1 MSAEF
6 EPSASAASAADVA
19 PAEAAAAG
27 ASFEDKRA
35 AQEERVKSTNYR
47 QMKANSTSSVF
58 AQSSLTEPDV
68 DELILRYTC
77 VCDHKLLFV
86 YSFAR
91 TAFKPPIS
99 HSTDCPSCTVHCW
112 IVSCFLV
119 PRFSSFLVHLIIPL
133 PTFPPRLISA
143 A

>member
-6 EPSASAASAADVA
+6 EPSASAAAASAADVA

-68 DELILRYTC
+68 DELILRYNAC
-77 VCDHKLLFV
+77 FFSSSFSPLPLFV
-86 YSFAR
+86 F
-91 TAFKPPIS
+91 IS
-99 HSTDCPSCTVHCW
+99 HSTLCLVFCCV
-112 IVSCFLV
+112 FLLN
-119 PRFSSFLVHLIIPL
+119 RHAF
-133 PTFPPRLISA
+133 
-143 A
+143 

>member
-6 EPSASAASAADVA
+6 DPTAAAAA

-27 ASFEDKRA
+27 SSFEDKRA

-68 DELILRYTC
+68 DELILR
-77 VCDHKLLFV
+77 
-86 YSFAR
+86 
-91 TAFKPPIS
+91 
-99 HSTDCPSCTVHCW
+99 
-112 IVSCFLV
+112 
-119 PRFSSFLVHLIIPL
+119 
-133 PTFPPRLISA
+133 
-143 A
+143 

>member
-6 EPSASAASAADVA
+6 EPSASAAAASVADVA

-68 DELILRYTC
+68 DELILRYS
-77 VCDHKLLFV
+77 VMPALRPRPQAFFFR
-86 YSFAR
+86 SFAR
-91 TAFKPPIS
+91 IQLSFSCSAYLSFVFCPLLGFRAFFGVGVS
-99 HSTDCPSCTVHCW
+99 HHSLSP
-112 IVSCFLV
+112 
-119 PRFSSFLVHLIIPL
+119 
-133 PTFPPRLISA
+133 
-143 A
+143 